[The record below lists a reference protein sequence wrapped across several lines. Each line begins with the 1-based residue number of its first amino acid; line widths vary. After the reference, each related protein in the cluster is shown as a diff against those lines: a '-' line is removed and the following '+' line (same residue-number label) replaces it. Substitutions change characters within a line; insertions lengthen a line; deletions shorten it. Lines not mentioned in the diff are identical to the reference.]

1 MSTPLT
7 EPEGTDPAPSIPLLS
22 CPFCGATYRLPL
34 EAITSATLPLQ
45 ALVCELL
52 SMLQNGQLAP
62 GFSNEDWL
70 VWLAKAR
77 RAVHLPASP

>member
-1 MSTPLT
+1 MKDCKYQ
-7 EPEGTDPAPSIPLLS
+7 EP
-22 CPFCGATYRLPL
+22 F
-34 EAITSATLPLQ
+34 Q

-70 VWLAKAR
+70 DWLAKAR
-77 RAVHLPASP
+77 RAEALDP